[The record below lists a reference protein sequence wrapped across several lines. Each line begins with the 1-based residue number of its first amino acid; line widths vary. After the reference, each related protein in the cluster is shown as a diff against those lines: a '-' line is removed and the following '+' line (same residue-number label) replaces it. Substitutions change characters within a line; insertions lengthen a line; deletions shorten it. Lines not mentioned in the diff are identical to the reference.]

1 MRRINVGGDMA
12 ETMDSYKI
20 NERAWNLILLRVN
33 DMLEAGETQA
43 SIARVVG
50 CDRAT
55 INRWIQDRRGGERTT
70 FRDMIRYL
78 DRLRI
83 PLQSVFMANDG
94 ELPQPS
100 PDRAPTDLDKAI
112 ASILVGVAKAIGKDT
127 TDIAREL
134 DLLNLPDVKAMLG
147 GRASMRASDFS
158 KICRAVGVD
167 PGAILKRAETL
178 QGED

>member
-1 MRRINVGGDMA
+1 MG

-20 NERAWNLILLRVN
+20 NERAWSLILARV
-33 DMLEAGETQA
+33 GELLQGGESQS
-43 SIARVVG
+43 SIARLLG

-55 INRWIQDRRGGERTT
+55 VNRWIQDRKGGERTT

-83 PLQSVFMANDG
+83 PLKDVFSAGAG
-94 ELPQPS
+94 ELPPPS
-100 PDRAPTDLDKAI
+100 PDRAPTDLDKTI
-112 ASILVGVAKAIGKDT
+112 ASTLVVVSKAVGKST
-127 TDIAREL
+127 ADIAREL
-134 DLLNLPDVKAMLG
+134 DLLDLPDLKAMMSG
-147 GRASMRASDFS
+147 KATMRASDFS

-167 PGAILKRAETL
+167 PGVILKRAESL